1 MSIAKHHLT
10 SIKPYCPSSSNYTL
24 YNMFARDTLV
34 RTSGTFFLLAFGK
47 GPFLLPYLPEVRTS
61 PRITYLDPQRK
72 LSFYK
77 D

>member
-1 MSIAKHHLT
+1 
-10 SIKPYCPSSSNYTL
+10 
-24 YNMFARDTLV
+24 MFARDTLV

>member
-1 MSIAKHHLT
+1 M
-10 SIKPYCPSSSNYTL
+10 Y
-24 YNMFARDTLV
+24 ARVTLV

-47 GPFLLPYLPEVRTS
+47 GPFFFPCLPEVRTS
-61 PRITYLDPQRK
+61 PRITYYDPQRK